1 MKTLTMF
8 RALILMIICSGTSP
22 LAKAAIP
29 PDLTSLTYR
38 ATLSLDIPGLSHADI
53 ANILPATL
61 NIDYVDS
68 DGNGTFNNIV
78 FPTGFSRSGSQP
90 TWDTTAAAGAD
101 ITASN
106 LTIDFAP
113 AAQYSYSFFES
124 NPPKFLTLTAPIASL
139 DQIIFSGFFFDSAA
153 LINGP
158 AAATYLLT
166 GSSVTKTVSKTIP
179 EPSSIL
185 LTLLALLSLI
195 ACYRFADNTK
205 NVDSACPCA

>member
-8 RALILMIICSGTSP
+8 RALILLIICSGTSP

-38 ATLSLDIPGLSHADI
+38 ATLSLDTGGLSHPEI

-78 FPTGFSRSGSQP
+78 FPTGFSRNGPQP
-90 TWDTTAAAGAD
+90 TWDTTATAAAD
-101 ITASN
+101 ITPSN
-106 LTIDFAP
+106 LTIIFGP
-113 AAQYSYSFFES
+113 SVEYRFFKINPTNGTALDVTASIS
-124 NPPKFLTLTAPIASL
+124 NL
-139 DQIIFSGFFFDSAA
+139 DTIIFTGDFYTFSPFSQEPATAA
-153 LINGP
+153 Y
-158 AAATYLLT
+158 ALT